1 MLATHLQGTA
11 FKAKQTHCYF
21 KLHAYTVL
29 LGESWQGD
37 RQRDEDFSLTARE
50 THILPLTLNEHVL
63 FFFFPAWNCLPI
75 TMLCWQL
82 ASPDQHARTLL
93 GLITSSIIP
102 GFPSK
107 ITICP
112 MGKILFCPSPLGGAG
127 MNGVAPLPNRRCCN
141 QGSELKENAA
151 SERINP
157 SGVLTSSSLRFSH
170 TY

>member
-1 MLATHLQGTA
+1 MAGRPAERRRFQPD
-11 FKAKQTHCYF
+11 
-21 KLHAYTVL
+21 
-29 LGESWQGD
+29 S
-37 RQRDEDFSLTARE
+37 QRDPHLAPDPERTCVFC
-50 THILPLTLNEHVL
+50 

-93 GLITSSIIP
+93 ALITSSIIP
-102 GFPSK
+102 GFLPK

-157 SGVLTSSSLRFSH
+157 SGVLTSSSLSFSH